1 MLIRVV
7 VAGVAL
13 AFAAPHNASAQPVP
27 YRDSIFLFGGVFTT
41 GVMGTSLIPGVP
53 GYESNY
59 ILGGAYQRQFYELGF
74 GFLLGGELGVAGR
87 FGDRTSGEI
96 WGGISIRTA
105 PIPIG
110 NVGFLTPGIV
120 IGLSAVTSTI
130 GEERIREITTG
141 GNASLL
147 GYLGPELAFTFR
159 DMPNLAIVYR
169 LHHRSGLFGAFG
181 AMREGH
187 NAQVLGLRWQ
197 W

>member
-1 MLIRVV
+1 MWIRVV
-7 VAGVAL
+7 LAAVAL
-13 AFAAPHNASAQPVP
+13 AIASPQTASAQPVP

-41 GVMGTSLIPGVP
+41 GVMGTSLIPLVP

-74 GFLLGGELGVAGR
+74 GFLLGGEVGVAGR
-87 FGDRTSGEI
+87 FGTDSSAEI
-96 WGGISIRTA
+96 WGGLSIRTA

-110 NVGFLTPGIV
+110 NIGFLAPGIV
-120 IGLSAVTSTI
+120 IGLSAVTNTI

-141 GNASLL
+141 GNAALL
-147 GYLGPELAFTFR
+147 GYIGPELAFTFR
-159 DMPNLAIVYR
+159 EMPNLAIVYR
-169 LHHRSGLFGAFG
+169 LHHRSGGFGSLG
-181 AMREGH
+181 GMREGH